1 MTDSARRDKRYP
13 SKHAL
18 LVRCDTWAEFAQ
30 MYAADVSQGGMFIV
44 TDEAF
49 ELLVEVDV
57 DMRLPE
63 GHSVLLRA
71 TVVHVVGA
79 EQAARESR
87 PAGVGVHFVDLNPT
101 HKQQI
106 LQLVEFARWEGDS
119 PTASYANRMFESST
133 TLPPSKVL
141 EALSKE
147 SPTES
152 RKPAAPASSRAA
164 AGQSL
169 RPSTRSSSRNKASPS
184 GQAPQAQDDAGN
196 GEPTGKSLDPRAKPS
211 DGPSSPAAEAV
222 PPKPLDAAKL
232 KLGMTHLA
240 HKRFDQAIKT
250 FEEVLK
256 ETPGDR
262 QTTQWLQVTY
272 ARQRLKHGDPDG
284 AAEHY
289 QKALEAD
296 ETNHE
301 ARKFVREHSTKKR
314 LNSLPFGRYF
324 VKKS

>member
-1 MTDSARRDKRYP
+1 MTDSARRDRRYP

-18 LVRCDTWAEFAQ
+18 LVRCETWTEFAQ

-44 TDEAF
+44 TDETF
-49 ELLVEVDV
+49 ELLSEVDV

-63 GHSVLLRA
+63 GHAVLLRA

-87 PAGVGVHFVDLNPT
+87 QVGIGVHFVDLNPT

-119 PTASYANRMFESST
+119 PTASYANRMFEAST

-141 EALSKE
+141 EALSKA
-147 SPTES
+147 PADS
-152 RKPAAPASSRAA
+152 RKLGAQTSARAA
-164 AGQSL
+164 AAQSL
-169 RPSTRSSSRNKASPS
+169 RPSTRGSVRSRASAS
-184 GQAPQAQDDAGN
+184 GQAPEPHRDAGTDAPGRN
-196 GEPTGKSLDPRAKPS
+196 KSLEPRTRTS
-211 DGPSSPAAEAV
+211 DSQPIPAEAL
-222 PPKPLDAAKL
+222 PSKPLDAAKM

-240 HKRFDQAIKT
+240 HKRFDQAQRT

-262 QTTQWLQVTY
+262 QATQWLHVAH
-272 ARQRLKHGDPDG
+272 ARQRIKLADPDG
-284 AAEHY
+284 ASEHY

-296 ETNHE
+296 ESNHE
-301 ARKFVREHSTKKR
+301 ARKFVREHHTKKR

-324 VKKS
+324 VKKT